1 MQRKMKKNLLIYLTF
16 IGLTALF
23 TACEKDGEIVTMLS
37 NPVAPTLNTV
47 PDLTLQRTNGTQ
59 VLEFV
64 GTPVDPGFQA
74 SATYFIDACA
84 EGTAFADPVTI
95 WSGPQCK
102 SMKITV
108 SDLNGILIK
117 KFPADASTDLDL
129 RLRAV
134 LVVDAGTGAPGTGTN
149 PFTYISDPRN
159 ATASLYGLP
168 RLNLINSGID
178 QKIESALGDGN
189 YTGLVKFDVTKPFT
203 LTNPDAGTNYGGAGN
218 VLAVNGAA
226 IIPPANGWHRLNVNV
241 NALTYD
247 ISEYRIGLVGSAT
260 PNNWDSPDQPMEYNP
275 ATGTWSITIT
285 LKDGELKF
293 RLNNA
298 WAWNLGYRP
307 GGKDL
312 TDLFHNGDNIAVTAG
327 NYTITLTITQPNGP
341 NEAGSCTIV
350 KNN

>member
-1 MQRKMKKNLLIYLTF
+1 MKKNLLIYLTF

-23 TACEKDGEIVTMLS
+23 TACEKDGEMVTMLS
-37 NPVAPTLNTV
+37 NPVAPTLTTV

-74 SATYFIDACA
+74 SATYYIEACA
-84 EGTAFADPVTI
+84 AGTAFADLVTI
-95 WSGPQCK
+95 WSGTQCK

-117 KFPADASTDLDL
+117 KFPADASTPLDL

-149 PFTYISDPRN
+149 PFSYASASKG
-159 ATASLYGLP
+159 ATVALYGLP
-168 RLNLINSGID
+168 RLDLVNSGMA
-178 QKIESALGDGN
+178 QKIESALGDGK
-189 YTGLVKFDVTKPFT
+189 YTGLVKLNTTQPFT
-203 LTNPDAGTNYGGAGN
+203 LTNPDAGTNYGGTGG
-218 VLAVNGAA
+218 VLSVNGPA
-226 IIPPANGWHRLNVNV
+226 IVPERTGWERMTVDI

-247 ISEYRIGLVGSAT
+247 ISEYRIGLIGSAT
-260 PNNWDSPDQPMEYNP
+260 PNEWNTPDQPMEYNP
-275 ATGTWSITIT
+275 ATGTWSITVD
-285 LKDGELKF
+285 LVVGEIKF
-293 RLNNA
+293 RLNNG
-298 WAWNLGYRP
+298 WAWNLGFNKNNT
-307 GGKDL
+307 GKL
-312 TDLFHNGDNIAVTAG
+312 NDLFHDGNNIPIDAAG

-341 NEAGSCTIV
+341 TEAGSCTIV